1 MKHEVHYI
9 ILRNRN
15 GNAFNALCAICNL
28 QKTRLPLFTFLKLTI
43 VIEDNRVWYS
53 SEWLMNYG
61 QIHVSWEDS
70 RIVERLHTSN
80 PFIIISVRHYIRC
93 TQAYLLQEILADCI

>member
-1 MKHEVHYI
+1 MKYVVHYF

-15 GNAFNALCAICNL
+15 GGAFNALCAICNL
-28 QKTRLPLFTFLKLTI
+28 QDYLFTFLKLPT
-43 VIEDNRVWYS
+43 VIDDNLVC

-61 QIHVSWEDS
+61 QIHGVSWEVS
-70 RIVERLHTSN
+70 RIVERLRTSY
-80 PFIIISVRHYIRC
+80 PFIIISIHHYIRY